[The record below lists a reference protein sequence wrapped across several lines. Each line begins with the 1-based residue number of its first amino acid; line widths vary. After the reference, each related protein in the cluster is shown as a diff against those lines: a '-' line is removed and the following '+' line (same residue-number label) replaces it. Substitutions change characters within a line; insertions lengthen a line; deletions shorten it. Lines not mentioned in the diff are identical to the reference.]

1 MDEIHQHQARGAL
14 DAFRPTSRKAYLRAT
29 MTRLIIDITDPKRE
43 KKVAEA
49 LLKLGGVEVVRA
61 EAIPDKASKGKAK
74 RVLSAKEKRFVAE
87 LRQALKELGDHV
99 SGKRKFQSAREF
111 LNGL

>member
-1 MDEIHQHQARGAL
+1 
-14 DAFRPTSRKAYLRAT
+14 

-43 KKVAEA
+43 KEIAEA
-49 LLKLGGVEVVRA
+49 LFKLGGVEVVRA
-61 EAIPDKASKGKAK
+61 EAIPAKTPEGSK
-74 RVLSAKEKRFVAE
+74 RVLSTKEKRFVAE

-99 SGKRKFQSAREF
+99 SGKKKFQPAREF

>member
-1 MDEIHQHQARGAL
+1 
-14 DAFRPTSRKAYLRAT
+14 

-43 KKVAEA
+43 KEIAEA
-49 LLKLGGVEVVRA
+49 LIKLGGVEVVRA
-61 EAIPDKASKGKAK
+61 EAIPAKTTQKGK

-87 LRQALKELGDHV
+87 LRQALKELGGHI
-99 SGKRKFQSAREF
+99 SGKRKFQPAREF